1 MQTREQTWELEQS
14 RMGTSWRLT
23 GYRGEGGRMEEG
35 RLRIWCWEREERARQ
50 EGGPLAFLLVPA
62 AQLCGSSHGGR
73 GRERRWSAS
82 GLRLSDECDKDR
94 GVRC

>member
-1 MQTREQTWELEQS
+1 MDKAWQCLCR
-14 RMGTSWRLT
+14 
-23 GYRGEGGRMEEG
+23 
-35 RLRIWCWEREERARQ
+35 EREERARQ
-50 EGGPLAFLLVPA
+50 DRGPLAFLLVTA

-94 GVRC
+94 GVRMLRVMATGMEENRIAAG